1 MLLSKVAVL
10 LAFWTVVWRVI
21 AEIEEVTR
29 IIKVASWCIQ
39 DNEAQRPSMGQVVQI
54 LEGILEVNLP
64 PIPRSLQVF
73 VDNQESLVFYTES
86 DSTQS
91 SQVKSNVS
99 KTSSSHAISNISSAS
114 SKSLGGEN

>member
-29 IIKVASWCIQ
+29 IIKVASWCVQ
-39 DNEAQRPSMGQVVQI
+39 DNETNRPSMGQVVQI

-64 PIPRSLQVF
+64 SIPRSLQVL

-86 DSTQS
+86 DSTQT

-99 KTSSSHAISNISSAS
+99 TTSSSHARSNISSAS